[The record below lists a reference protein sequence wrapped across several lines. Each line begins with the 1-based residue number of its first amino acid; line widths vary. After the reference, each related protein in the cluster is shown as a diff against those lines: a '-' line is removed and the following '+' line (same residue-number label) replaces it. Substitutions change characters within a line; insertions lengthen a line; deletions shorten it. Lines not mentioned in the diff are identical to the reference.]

1 MLLIDKLT
9 NKVDFSKSEIIIA
22 DFIIQLGEK
31 IKNYSAR
38 SIAKETYTSPATV
51 LNLCKKIGIEGF
63 DNFKK
68 AYLPFDQGDTIFKIA
83 NKMGSLYEE
92 TIKDTLSLLHH
103 DLFQKAV
110 QLLNNNNNIHIYS
123 YGTALN
129 IAESF
134 KEKMMKIGKNVYI
147 TNNLNYQRYEVN
159 CIPKGDCVIFIS
171 YSGETKTL
179 INMAKTCQKKNI
191 PFLSLT
197 SFGENTLSQMSDAKL
212 YISTRENL
220 THNIANF
227 NSNLSIYFLLDLL
240 YASYFSLDYENNFN
254 KKLQLLNIV
263 KNESY
268 SIIKAFL
275 LCFNNHRRRA
285 F

>member
-1 MLLIDKLT
+1 
-9 NKVDFSKSEIIIA
+9 
-22 DFIIQLGEK
+22 
-31 IKNYSAR
+31 
-38 SIAKETYTSPATV
+38 
-51 LNLCKKIGIEGF
+51 
-63 DNFKK
+63 
-68 AYLPFDQGDTIFKIA
+68 
-83 NKMGSLYEE
+83 MGSLYEE

-159 CIPKGDCVIFIS
+159 CIPKEDCVIFIS

-197 SFGENTLSQMSDAKL
+197 SFGENTLSQMSTAKL

-220 THNIANF
+220 TYNIANF

-254 KKLQLLNIV
+254 KKLQLTS
-263 KNESY
+263 KSESTRH
-268 SIIKAFL
+268 SSNPILMDESKQ
-275 LCFNNHRRRA
+275 C
-285 F
+285 